1 MSILTVYT
9 AENRVTVLDN
19 SVVVNAPAVIGP
31 RGPRGLDGAGINT
44 LANIHVVPGDGI
56 SGGGP
61 ISANVTVAVNSTVVR
76 TTGNQNIAGNKN
88 FSSGVLY
95 IDAANSK
102 VGINQTN
109 PKIDL
114 QIGDVG
120 LGTYSMSTSTTLPN
134 QIIDTWS
141 ALDFRSAKYQVQI
154 YSISANEYEISEIF
168 LIHNDSDIFITE
180 YAVVNQGTRLMEF
193 NASLFNNNVRLTG
206 NPTYA
211 VNQVK
216 VFRTVLSA

>member
-9 AENRVTVLDN
+9 AENRVTVVDN

-31 RGPRGLDGAGINT
+31 RGPRGQDGSSLVLSNT
-44 LANIHVVPGDGI
+44 YVIAGDGI
-56 SGGGP
+56 AGGG
-61 ISANVTVAVNSTVVR
+61 SLGANVNVAVNATVVR
-76 TTGNQNIAGNKN
+76 TSGNQNISGNKN

-102 VGINQTN
+102 VGINQSN

-120 LGTYSMSTSTTLPN
+120 LGTYSMTTSTTLPN

-154 YSISANEYEISEIF
+154 YSSSANEYEISEIF

-193 NASLFNNNVRLTG
+193 SASLFNNNVRLVG
-206 NPTYA
+206 SPTYA
-211 VNQVK
+211 VNEVK

>member
-120 LGTYSMSTSTTLPN
+120 LGTYSMSTSSTLPN

>member
-9 AENRVTVLDN
+9 AENKVTVLDS

-31 RGPRGLDGAGINT
+31 RGPRGEDGSALS
-44 LANIHVVPGDGI
+44 LANTFVQAGDGI

-61 ISANVTVAVNSTVVR
+61 LTGNVSVAVNNTVVR

-95 IDAANSK
+95 IDSANSK

-154 YSISANEYEISEIF
+154 YSTSANEYEISEIF

-193 NASLFNNNVRLTG
+193 SASLFNNNVRLTG
-206 NPTYA
+206 SPTYA

>member
-9 AENRVTVLDN
+9 AENKVTVLDN
-19 SVVVNAPAVIGP
+19 AVVVNAPAVIGP
-31 RGPRGLDGAGINT
+31 RGPRGEDGST
-44 LANIHVVPGDGI
+44 LSLANTFVVAGDGV
-56 SGGGP
+56 SGGG
-61 ISANVTVAVNSTVVR
+61 ALTGNVTVAVNSTVVR
-76 TTGNQNIAGNKN
+76 TTGNQAIGGNKN

-109 PKIDL
+109 PRIDL

-120 LGTYSMSTSTTLPN
+120 LGTYSMNTSTTLPN

-193 NASLFNNNVRLTG
+193 SASLFNNNVRLTG
-206 NPTYA
+206 TPTYA

>member
-19 SVVVNAPAVIGP
+19 AVVVNAPAVIGP
-31 RGPRGLDGAGINT
+31 RGPRGEDGTALS
-44 LANIHVVPGDGI
+44 LANTFVVAGDGI
-56 SGGGP
+56 SGGG
-61 ISANVTVAVNSTVVR
+61 ALTGNVTVAVNSTVVR
-76 TTGNQNIAGNKN
+76 TSGNQSIAGNKN

-95 IDAANSK
+95 IDGANSK

-120 LGTYSMSTSTTLPN
+120 LGTYSMNTSSTLPN

-154 YSISANEYEISEIF
+154 YSTSANEYEISEIF

-193 NASLFNNNVRLTG
+193 SASLFNNNVRLTG
-206 NPTYA
+206 TPTYA

>member
-120 LGTYSMSTSTTLPN
+120 LGTYSMSTSSTLPN

-141 ALDFRSAKYQVQI
+141 SLHFRSAKYQVQI
-154 YSISANEYEISEIF
+154 YSSSANEYEISEIF

-193 NASLFNNNVRLTG
+193 SASLFNNNVRLTG
-206 NPTYA
+206 TPTYA